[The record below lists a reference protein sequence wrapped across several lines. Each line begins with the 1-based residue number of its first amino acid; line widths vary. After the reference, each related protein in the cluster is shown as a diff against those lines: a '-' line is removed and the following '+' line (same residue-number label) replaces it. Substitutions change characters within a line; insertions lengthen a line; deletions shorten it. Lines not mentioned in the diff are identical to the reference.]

1 MALTRFPYITL
12 DEVLARL
19 EIEAAERFAT
29 GYVLAQELYEDRL
42 TIADIPRLQHG
53 LQVANTLLDLG
64 MDIDTV
70 VAGLLNHAVTPEE
83 FQQID
88 QKCGHR
94 VATMIAALRRLD
106 IYTAKA
112 KIQQNT
118 RTIEAIRRALLSLID
133 GDVRVVLIRLAM
145 SLHTL
150 RESVN
155 LDQERRIL
163 IAQDVRNIYAPLANR
178 LGIWQLKWQLEDLSF
193 RYLEPEKYQE
203 IAEALSEH
211 REVRNLRVREAIELL
226 RQKLGEYNIEAEVSG
241 RSKHI
246 YSIHRKMVKKK
257 LSFDRL
263 FDIHALRIIIESDDP
278 ENEALTLQERKRA
291 KYTQCYRALGIVHS
305 IWTAI
310 PSEFDDYIQH
320 PKQNG
325 YRSLHTAVYGEDG
338 RVLEIQI
345 RTRRMHESA
354 EQGVAAHWAYKEGG
368 RPSTALMNQ
377 IDSLRNLLEAVDD
390 NERIDWDANNRK
402 GEAINESVYV
412 FTPDGDVLDLPT
424 KATPI
429 DFAYSIHTQVGHRC
443 RGAVVNSKMVPLNYQ
458 LQSGDTVSIITS
470 GKDKPGRPS
479 RDWMNPILGYT
490 VTNRA
495 QSRIRQWFRENE
507 REKNIEY
514 GRVSLDRE
522 LKRLKLAGEV
532 TAEKLAVQQQES
544 AEDFL
549 AKIGFGDITM
559 SQLEG
564 MITLL
569 SREIKENQPKIGEE
583 SEIESMPISQNRPN
597 HTKKGLIVMGMSGL
611 HTTMAQCCHPIPP
624 EPLTGY
630 VTRGRGVTIHRADC
644 PHVLAKEKQEPERIV
659 DVDWGEQQPKNGVY
673 SVPFNVKAQRTSGLL
688 EKIAS
693 ILKGQNINLLKTK
706 STNRKNEMAIFL
718 LAEVKGMEQ
727 VKWIQS
733 KLENLDAVYEVRR

>member
-1 MALTRFPYITL
+1 MALTKFPHITV
-12 DEVLARL
+12 DELLARL
-19 EIEAAERFAT
+19 EIEKAERFAA
-29 GYVLAQELYEDRL
+29 GYVLAQDLYGDHL
-42 TIADIPRLQHG
+42 TIADIPQLQHG

-64 MDIDTV
+64 MDIETV
-70 VAGLLNHAVTPEE
+70 LAGLLNHARTPEE
-83 FQQID
+83 FQRID
-88 QKCGHR
+88 QICGQR

-112 KIQQNT
+112 QLQKST
-118 RTIEAIRRALLSLID
+118 RTMEAIRRALLSLID

-150 RESVN
+150 RAAVA
-155 LDQERRIL
+155 LDSERRNL

-193 RYLEPEKYQE
+193 RYLEPAKYQE
-203 IAEALSEH
+203 IAEALAEH
-211 REVRNLRVREAIELL
+211 RDIRNQRVREAIILL
-226 RQKLGEYNIEAEVSG
+226 REKMSEYNIEAEVSG

-257 LSFDRL
+257 LTFDRL

-278 ENEALTLQERKRA
+278 EHEELTPQERKKT

-320 PKQNG
+320 PKPNG
-325 YRSLHTAVYGEDG
+325 YRSLHTAVYGEDD

-345 RTRRMHESA
+345 RTRKMHESA

-368 RPSTALMNQ
+368 KPSSALMNQ
-377 IDSLRNLLEAVDD
+377 IDSLRNLLDAIDD
-390 NERIDWDANNRK
+390 NERIDWDVTNKK
-402 GEAINESVYV
+402 GESVNESVYV
-412 FTPDGDVLDLPT
+412 FTPEGDVLDLPT

-443 RGAVVNSKMVPLNYQ
+443 RGAIVNGKMMPLNYQ

-470 GKDKPGRPS
+470 SKDKPGRPS
-479 RDWMNPILGYT
+479 RDWMNPSLGYT

-514 GRVSLDRE
+514 GRTSLDRE
-522 LKRLKLAGEV
+522 LKRLKVAGEI
-532 TAEKLAVQQQES
+532 TLEKLAAQYKES
-544 AEDFL
+544 ADDFL

-569 SREIKENQPKIGEE
+569 FRETKDQQHKIIEE
-583 SEIESMPISQNRPN
+583 SVPESIPVPQNRPSQA
-597 HTKKGLIVMGMSGL
+597 KKGLIVMGMSGL
-611 HTTMAQCCHPIPP
+611 HTIMAQCCHPIPP
-624 EPLTGY
+624 EPITGY
-630 VTRGRGVTIHRADC
+630 ITRGRGVTIHRADC
-644 PHVLAKEKQEPERIV
+644 PHILAKEKHEPERIV
-659 DVDWGEQQPKNGVY
+659 DVDWGNEQPKNGVY
-673 SVPFNVKAQRTSGLL
+673 AVPFNLKAQRTNGLL

-693 ILKGQNINLLKTK
+693 ILKGQNINLVKTK

-718 LAEVKGMEQ
+718 LAEVKGIEQ